1 MARKRVV
8 SRTIKTADVK
18 VKAYDPS
25 ADETF
30 EEVLLLTGVTK
41 DCCEERLKKMC
52 TDVLEN
58 KYVGVTPTVLK
69 ATVVYEKVTKYVMDE
84 QEFVQYGEEVD
95 CDQKTNENE
104 EGE

>member
-8 SRTIKTADVK
+8 SRTIKTVDVK
-18 VKAYDPS
+18 VKAYDPG
-25 ADETF
+25 ADEIF

-58 KYVGVTPTVLK
+58 KYVGVTPSVLK
-69 ATVVYEKVTKYVMDE
+69 ATVVYEKTTKYVMDE
-84 QEFVQYGEEVD
+84 QEFVQYAEEVD

>member
-8 SRTIKTADVK
+8 SRTIKTVDVK

-25 ADETF
+25 ADEIF

-52 TDVLEN
+52 TDVLTN
-58 KYVGVTPTVLK
+58 KYVGVTPVVLN
-69 ATVVYEKVTKYVMDE
+69 AVVVYEKTIKYVMDE
-84 QEFVQYGEEVD
+84 QEFVQHADEVD
-95 CDQKTNENE
+95 CAQKTDENE
-104 EGE
+104 GGE

>member
-8 SRTIKTADVK
+8 SRTIKTVDVK

-30 EEVLLLTGVTK
+30 EEALLLTGVTK

-52 TDVLEN
+52 TDVLAN

-69 ATVVYEKVTKYVMDE
+69 ASVVYEKTTKYVMDE
-84 QEFVQYGEEVD
+84 QEFVQYAEEVG
-95 CDQKTNENE
+95 CGQKTDENE
-104 EGE
+104 GGE

>member
-1 MARKRVV
+1 MARNRVV
-8 SRTIKTADVK
+8 SRTIKTVDVK

-25 ADETF
+25 AYDSF

-58 KYVGVTPTVLK
+58 KYVGVKPTVLK
-69 ATVVYEKVTKYVMDE
+69 ATVVYEKTTKYVMDE
-84 QEFVQYGEEVD
+84 QEFVQYAEEVD